1 MTSEQEKPLTVEARW
16 DIPYRHTAGLAASR
30 FFRELKDNKRIMG
43 LRCPSCR
50 RVLVPP
56 RGFCERCFVP
66 IEEWVEVKDT
76 GILTSFT
83 ITYAQFTSLPDPP
96 YCVALIKLDGADTGL
111 MHYVGG
117 VDLHELEEAKKA
129 ITVGMRVQA
138 VWRDE
143 REGKITDIEHFRPA

>member
-30 FFRELKDNKRIMG
+30 FFRELRDNKRIMG
-43 LRCPSCR
+43 LRCPSCQ

-143 REGKITDIEHFRPA
+143 REGKITDIEYFRPA